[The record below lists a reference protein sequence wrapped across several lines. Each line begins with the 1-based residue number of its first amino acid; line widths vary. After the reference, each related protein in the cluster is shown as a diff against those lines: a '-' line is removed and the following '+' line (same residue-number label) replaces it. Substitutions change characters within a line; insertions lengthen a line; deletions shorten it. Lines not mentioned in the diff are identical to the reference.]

1 MISGDSLWRVKCR
14 IVPNTFFRLGSLLF
28 LAVGSVAAQVVVI
41 PSTPQYNIQ
50 VLPGSTRQINV
61 NITGGTLNTV
71 NWSVLS
77 TTGGAS
83 ATFTTPSAANVS
95 AISAGLPTVQVN
107 IGPGTGTCS
116 IPQPASETGTY
127 AVTSTATVTVEAQ
140 SVDDPTKTG
149 TFLFNVCAKTTTV
162 MVAPAY
168 QQAFRGQHRTLQS
181 WVSGDTDETGT
192 WSIVSQPSGGDGV
205 LADTTNRD
213 TDFVATETGR
223 YTLQYTSQ
231 SNPAKSATAIV
242 YVSPNSLP
250 AYASTPNKT
259 EPRECYVDPALTG
272 GDYEVGAGK
281 QYPSISSTPTAGTLA
296 PGSIIRV
303 WNTDVTGSNPSTY
316 HEFYQIAASGTPYQ
330 PIMLCGVPDSE
341 GNLPVIDGSNATG
354 QPSIYL
360 NGIVTGLGIISLYP
374 TENGQNLPYGYWQNG
389 SAGPSY
395 VTVTGLHLVHGTP
408 SYNYTPPGG
417 GTPAAYNNFTSCL
430 NIRSGSYVDLGGNHM
445 DTCGLGVFTNDDGSN
460 GWVTITQLVTI
471 TGNHVQNAGISG
483 QDGEH
488 GAYLQSFYA
497 LVQGN
502 LFDNYNQLAGGSD
515 IKWRGLEGIFRYNN
529 LGSGAARLFD
539 LVEEQDSPFYLTFEG
554 YLGLPGDTN
563 CKDSMY
569 CLGDTAGPNIVAGY
583 QESFQKDFIYGN
595 VLFGES
601 AENQVHYLADGT
613 SGMNVRNGTLY
624 FFSNTLDAARDIFDT
639 GSNDDA
645 WYGYFPGRIDARN
658 NIFWASV
665 APYNGAAIQMA
676 FGTESTIILNATTN
690 LMKAGTFTIQPPIE
704 GAPWVDNTQEG
715 WSSTCDGFCQ
725 WPLSVPLDPHL
736 YGLTNANYLTTAT
749 QPYDPTTLIPPSG
762 SAAINAGKVLSG
774 ILQTMPVR
782 RQYSIGTNSLIP
794 RLNPLTIGAVDFAA
808 EATASLTSLLNFPST
823 VQHTTSAAMAATLSN
838 TGTGSLTNIVPTILG
853 NNPDD
858 FAISTGANA
867 CGATLAAGASCSI
880 YVTFTPSLVTAFS
893 ASLSVADSATGSPQ
907 TATLLGEGSSPP
919 NSVSLTPLLNFPS
932 TVEHVTSAAM
942 AATLTNT
949 GSNTVTG
956 IVASIGGNNP
966 DDFAFSTGANACGAT
981 LAAGASCSIYVT
993 FTPSLV
999 TAFSASLSVADS
1011 ATGSPQTATLLG
1023 EGTLPLNSV
1032 SLTPLLNF
1040 PSTVEH
1046 TTSAAMAATLTNTGS
1061 ATVTGIV
1068 AGIGGNNPDDFALST
1083 GANACGATLAAGASC
1098 SIYVTFTPSLPTA
1111 FSASLSVA
1119 DSATGSPQ
1127 TATLLGEGA
1136 APASAVSLTPLLNF
1150 PSTVEHT
1157 TSAALAATLTNNSG
1171 ATVTGIVAG
1180 IGGNNPDDFA
1190 ISTGANAC
1198 GATLAVG
1205 ASCSIYVTFTPSG
1218 ATAFSASLSVADSA
1232 AGSPQTAV
1240 LLGEGSLPPNSVSLT
1255 SLLNFPATTAHT
1267 TSAALAATLTNT
1279 GSNAVTGIVASIGG
1293 NNPDDFA
1300 ISTGANACGAT
1311 LAAGASCSIY
1321 VTFTPSMATAFSA
1334 SLSVAD
1340 SATGSPQ
1347 VATLLGEGN
1356 N

>member
-1 MISGDSLWRVKCR
+1 MRGRLSTPFAVALLLVSSTVALAQAAFSDFPVNGQISG
-14 IVPNTFFRLGSLLF
+14 F
-28 LAVGSVAAQVVVI
+28 
-41 PSTPQYNIQ
+41 
-50 VLPGSTRQINV
+50 QIN
-61 NITGGTLNTV
+61 GGY
-71 NWSVLS
+71 S
-77 TTGGAS
+77 TS
-83 ATFTTPSAANVS
+83 DSF
-95 AISAGLPTVQVN
+95 
-107 IGPGTGTCS
+107 
-116 IPQPASETGTY
+116 
-127 AVTSTATVTVEAQ
+127 
-140 SVDDPTKTG
+140 
-149 TFLFNVCAKTTTV
+149 
-162 MVAPAY
+162 
-168 QQAFRGQHRTLQS
+168 
-181 WVSGDTDETGT
+181 
-192 WSIVSQPSGGDGV
+192 
-205 LADTTNRD
+205 
-213 TDFVATETGR
+213 
-223 YTLQYTSQ
+223 
-231 SNPAKSATAIV
+231 
-242 YVSPNSLP
+242 
-250 AYASTPNKT
+250 
-259 EPRECYVDPALTG
+259 
-272 GDYEVGAGK
+272 
-281 QYPSISSTPTAGTLA
+281 TLA
-296 PGSIIRV
+296 S
-303 WNTDVTGSNPSTY
+303 
-316 HEFYQIAASGTPYQ
+316 
-330 PIMLCGVPDSE
+330 
-341 GNLPVIDGSNATG
+341 
-354 QPSIYL
+354 
-360 NGIVTGLGIISLYP
+360 
-374 TENGQNLPYGYWQNG
+374 
-389 SAGPSY
+389 SA
-395 VTVTGLHLVHGTP
+395 
-408 SYNYTPPGG
+408 
-417 GTPAAYNNFTSCL
+417 
-430 NIRSGSYVDLGGNHM
+430 
-445 DTCGLGVFTNDDGSN
+445 
-460 GWVTITQLVTI
+460 TITQVAFGAWVNKGDSVTSVTWAVGKTPYDTSLGTGVATTTSVYDSTNVDGFDVHTVTFAVPGVNLAAGTYYLTLSNAVSASANPVSWDI
-471 TGNHVQNAGISG
+471 TDAIGVDAWNSSYGHVSAAGTCFATVGISG
-483 QDGEH
+483 SC
-488 GAYLQSFYA
+488 A
-497 LVQGN
+497 
-502 LFDNYNQLAGGSD
+502 
-515 IKWRGLEGIFRYNN
+515 
-529 LGSGAARLFD
+529 
-539 LVEEQDSPFYLTFEG
+539 
-554 YLGLPGDTN
+554 
-563 CKDSMY
+563 
-569 CLGDTAGPNIVAGY
+569 
-583 QESFQKDFIYGN
+583 ESFQLTSS
-595 VLFGES
+595 V
-601 AENQVHYLADGT
+601 GT
-613 SGMNVRNGTLY
+613 
-624 FFSNTLDAARDIFDT
+624 
-639 GSNDDA
+639 
-645 WYGYFPGRIDARN
+645 P
-658 NIFWASV
+658 
-665 APYNGAAIQMA
+665 
-676 FGTESTIILNATTN
+676 
-690 LMKAGTFTIQPPIE
+690 
-704 GAPWVDNTQEG
+704 
-715 WSSTCDGFCQ
+715 
-725 WPLSVPLDPHL
+725 
-736 YGLTNANYLTTAT
+736 
-749 QPYDPTTLIPPSG
+749 
-762 SAAINAGKVLSG
+762 
-774 ILQTMPVR
+774 
-782 RQYSIGTNSLIP
+782 
-794 RLNPLTIGAVDFAA
+794 
-808 EATASLTSLLNFPST
+808 TASLTSLLNFPST

-932 TVEHVTSAAM
+932 TVEHTTSAAM

-1068 AGIGGNNPDDFALST
+1068 ASIGGNNPDDFALST

-1347 VATLLGEGN
+1347 VATLLGEGQ
-1356 N
+1356 

>member
-1 MISGDSLWRVKCR
+1 MRLRLACLLVLAMPSLATGQTSQYLFGSQSGQSLITTGQFWTGLIPRDDVNVEAGSPSTGTSYALMPTTGTFSSFCVNLTTAPGTGASWTWTLYKNGLDEYLSVTISGAEKQACDLVDTAGFVPGDLVALHVTPSSSPVPAASFATWYIVQTPAVPGETILFGSQQVGNAQYLSLAGNSSSASTEAQLAT
-14 IVPNTFFRLGSLLF
+14 IVPTTGTVTRFMAEYAGTGSSVEATLDHNGSASPIAASLSTSGTFVEQAANLSVSAGDF
-28 LAVGSVAAQVVVI
+28 LDVYETGITASSAIYSSVVFVPSVPGQFVI
-41 PSTPQYNIQ
+41 PTWRNVLSNADPLFYLPITGRSDDNLQPDEAQAQQIGDNLQIQ
-50 VLPGSTRQINV
+50 AIFAQTTAAPGSGAGYAFTLRDNG
-61 NITGGTLNTV
+61 TGTALSAAISGTSQKACATTTPVTGCSTGSPLTV
-71 NWSVLS
+71 NNFDLLDTSVS
-77 TTGGAS
+77 TTGSPANSFAS
-83 ATFTTPSAANVS
+83 VSYLAYVPHLAFTTEPPATGSVGTALSPVVVELQDANGNPLAGSTAKVTISSSPAGVSGTLTANAVNGVATFSNLIFSTS
-95 AISAGLPTVQVN
+95 
-107 IGPGTGTCS
+107 
-116 IPQPASETGTY
+116 GTY
-127 AVTSTATVTVEAQ
+127 
-140 SVDDPTKTG
+140 
-149 TFLFNVCAKTTTV
+149 
-162 MVAPAY
+162 
-168 QQAFRGQHRTLQS
+168 TLS
-181 WVSGDTDETGT
+181 ANASG
-192 WSIVSQPSGGDGV
+192 
-205 LADTTNRD
+205 L
-213 TDFVATETGR
+213 
-223 YTLQYTSQ
+223 
-231 SNPAKSATAIV
+231 TAI
-242 YVSPNSLP
+242 
-250 AYASTPNKT
+250 T
-259 EPRECYVDPALTG
+259 
-272 GDYEVGAGK
+272 
-281 QYPSISSTPTAGTLA
+281 SS
-296 PGSIIRV
+296 SSSV
-303 WNTDVTGSNPSTY
+303 
-316 HEFYQIAASGTPYQ
+316 GTP
-330 PIMLCGVPDSE
+330 
-341 GNLPVIDGSNATG
+341 
-354 QPSIYL
+354 
-360 NGIVTGLGIISLYP
+360 
-374 TENGQNLPYGYWQNG
+374 
-389 SAGPSY
+389 
-395 VTVTGLHLVHGTP
+395 
-408 SYNYTPPGG
+408 
-417 GTPAAYNNFTSCL
+417 
-430 NIRSGSYVDLGGNHM
+430 
-445 DTCGLGVFTNDDGSN
+445 
-460 GWVTITQLVTI
+460 
-471 TGNHVQNAGISG
+471 
-483 QDGEH
+483 
-488 GAYLQSFYA
+488 
-497 LVQGN
+497 
-502 LFDNYNQLAGGSD
+502 
-515 IKWRGLEGIFRYNN
+515 
-529 LGSGAARLFD
+529 
-539 LVEEQDSPFYLTFEG
+539 
-554 YLGLPGDTN
+554 
-563 CKDSMY
+563 
-569 CLGDTAGPNIVAGY
+569 
-583 QESFQKDFIYGN
+583 
-595 VLFGES
+595 
-601 AENQVHYLADGT
+601 
-613 SGMNVRNGTLY
+613 
-624 FFSNTLDAARDIFDT
+624 
-639 GSNDDA
+639 
-645 WYGYFPGRIDARN
+645 
-658 NIFWASV
+658 
-665 APYNGAAIQMA
+665 
-676 FGTESTIILNATTN
+676 
-690 LMKAGTFTIQPPIE
+690 
-704 GAPWVDNTQEG
+704 
-715 WSSTCDGFCQ
+715 
-725 WPLSVPLDPHL
+725 
-736 YGLTNANYLTTAT
+736 
-749 QPYDPTTLIPPSG
+749 
-762 SAAINAGKVLSG
+762 
-774 ILQTMPVR
+774 
-782 RQYSIGTNSLIP
+782 
-794 RLNPLTIGAVDFAA
+794 
-808 EATASLTSLLNFPST
+808 TASLTSLLNFPST

-932 TVEHVTSAAM
+932 TVEHTTSAAM

-1068 AGIGGNNPDDFALST
+1068 ASIGGNNPDDFALST

-1171 ATVTGIVAG
+1171 ATVTGIVVG

-1347 VATLLGEGN
+1347 VATLLGEGQ
-1356 N
+1356 